1 MIASTQ
7 APNDDSVSISTGSRS
22 GGAGRP
28 PPGLGG
34 GFTCPKWGRGGRGGG
49 GGSPPDLVSSVVTST
64 QQGGED
70 RRSSQEDVA
79 RTHGVLQRGSTDQ
92 RGAPEQPEQWRRSEQ
107 YAECEWR
114 EHQNLPP
121 QQSPPG
127 PNKSHLPPATAAAP
141 KDADLCYEWS
151 DNDSRTNQSTDGD
164 HRGVHMSIQENSDAN
179 WTMCYVQNLPNRY
192 GPATILN
199 LLLMNDTVQGDPVFR
214 KAMLAVMD
222 KDIGDE

>member
-1 MIASTQ
+1 M
-7 APNDDSVSISTGSRS
+7 
-22 GGAGRP
+22 
-28 PPGLGG
+28 
-34 GFTCPKWGRGGRGGG
+34 
-49 GGSPPDLVSSVVTST
+49 
-64 QQGGED
+64 
-70 RRSSQEDVA
+70 
-79 RTHGVLQRGSTDQ
+79 QRGSTDQ
-92 RGAPEQPEQWRRSEQ
+92 RGAPEQQEQWRRSEQ

-114 EHQNLPP
+114 WRGRVEHRILPP

-127 PNKSHLPPATAAAP
+127 SNKSHLPPATSAAP
-141 KDADLCYEWS
+141 EDADLCYEWS
-151 DNDSRTNQSTDGD
+151 SGSEEWAASDSRTNQSTDGD

-214 KAMLAVMD
+214 KAMRAVMD